1 MAYTFNP
8 FTGNFDVADVV
19 TFSPPAVDLSDYEK
33 IADSEARDKDL
44 QDQIDAIPPP
54 QDLSPYELKK
64 PSEDRDAALQKEVN
78 DLKSKPPSMPEPPN
92 DGAVYGRKQTAG
104 KCKWELIVQD
114 PINASKVWVANHG
127 ESSPGALDGV
137 QLNDLLYRTY
147 DDLLFIWRE
156 FELTGQESW
165 VQILANPGGG
175 SSGGGSPGGAI
186 QSVSVLEPLTLSGPA
201 TDPVIGIDQ
210 SALEDRVTDLEKEL
224 EELKDQMALILKPG
238 NKITGAMTTPDST
251 AEDAS
256 ITANVEI
263 QL

>member
-92 DGAVYGRKQTAG
+92 DGSVYGRKQTAG

-186 QSVSVLEPLTLSGPA
+186 QSVSVLEPLTLTGPA